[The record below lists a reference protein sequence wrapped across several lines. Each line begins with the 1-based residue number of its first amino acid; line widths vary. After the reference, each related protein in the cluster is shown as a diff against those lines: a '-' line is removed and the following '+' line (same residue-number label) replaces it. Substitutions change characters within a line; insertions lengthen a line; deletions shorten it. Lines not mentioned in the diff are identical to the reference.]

1 MTRVRIVPLFVLVC
15 LAAVPAAAQ
24 NRVDLQLM
32 ADVRMLHE
40 EMQRLQLSL
49 NAVVDQIKTTN
60 ARIDAQAEE
69 VRKGFANEGV
79 AIGEIRNSVRTIG
92 ERENESMVNVSRL
105 TQEMKSIRDGLTVQ
119 NTMLNSIMSLL
130 QTPADPNAVTRP
142 VEPGGPP
149 ATVPPPTAAAPPSTG
164 GSSIPPSPSTYY
176 SAAFGYYAATKYD
189 DAILM
194 ATEALAKFPDSPDAP
209 RAQMTIGDSF
219 VNLGK
224 NKEALE
230 AYTTLID
237 KYKGSDQ
244 LADAYYKQG
253 QAYAALGQ
261 RENARRSYQYVIKN
275 YPQETAATLAAQ
287 ALKKLGGE

>member
-1 MTRVRIVPLFVLVC
+1 MFVLVC

-79 AIGEIRNSVRTIG
+79 AIGEIRNSVRTLG

-119 NTMLNSIMSLL
+119 NTMLNSIISLL
-130 QTPADPNAVTRP
+130 QTPADPNAAVARP
-142 VEPGGPP
+142 TEPGAPP
-149 ATVPPPTAAAPPSTG
+149 TAPPTAATPPPTG

-176 SAAFGYYAATKYD
+176 SAAFGYYASTKYD

-209 RAQMTIGDSF
+209 RAQMTIGDAY

-237 KYKGSDQ
+237 KYKTSDQ
-244 LADAYYKQG
+244 LPDAYYKQG

>member
-1 MTRVRIVPLFVLVC
+1 MTRFRVALIFLLVC
-15 LAAVPAAAQ
+15 LAAVPAVAQ

-60 ARIDAQAEE
+60 SRIDAQAEE

-79 AIGEIRNSVRTIG
+79 AIGEIRSSVRTIG

-119 NTMLNSIMSLL
+119 NTMLNSIISLL
-130 QTPADPNAVTRP
+130 QTPPDPNAVTRP
-142 VEPGGPP
+142 SEPGAP
-149 ATVPPPTAAAPPSTG
+149 AGPPPTAATPPPTG
-164 GSSIPPSPSTYY
+164 GSIPPSPSTYY

-194 ATEALAKFPDSPDAP
+194 ANEALAKFPDSPDAP
-209 RAQMTIGDSF
+209 RAQMTIGDSY

-237 KYKGSDQ
+237 KYKTSDQ
-244 LADAYYKQG
+244 LPDAYYKQG

-287 ALKKLGGE
+287 ALKKLGGN